1 MATRIADTLGRM
13 GSGDYP
19 LVYAKDIEFE
29 DGQDLQ
35 SFIDTKQD
43 KFQMINLPALKEE
56 IDGRVYQYV
65 GNTTSRFTNCHFYKA
80 HSVGAEKYW
89 EEVEVVNV
97 PKDIKDLTDATGIV
111 PKDVSDLSDT
121 NKLIPKDIADLPD
134 ASGVIPTDVSDLE
147 DESGLIPSEFEDLS
161 DVNVADVSNGQ
172 VIGWDETTQTWK
184 NIDQTGGGIIVDD
197 EISDTSI
204 NPVQNKVIKGALDN
218 KVDVVAGKQL
228 STEDFTTEEKNKLAN
243 AVTDISGKVDKVPGK
258 QLSTEDYTTAEKEK
272 VANAITDVSDKQDI
286 FQYTTMPTASQE
298 LLDKVVQYIGEST
311 EDYYLGFVY
320 RCEYDG
326 LNYFWRNIPVQTV
339 IQRHGIVNPTSGFV
353 PDRGYLMFGEG
364 FGVSDDENANQT
376 VIEQYELTNADI
388 AEIMAVLN

>member
-19 LVYAKDIEFE
+19 LIYAKDIEFE

-35 SFIDTKQD
+35 SFIDKKQD
-43 KFQMINLPALKEE
+43 KMQITELPALKEE
-56 IDGRVYQYV
+56 INGRVYQYV

-80 HSVGAEKYW
+80 HCVGSDRYW
-89 EEVEVVNV
+89 EEVDTV
-97 PKDIKDLTDATGIV
+97 DV
-111 PKDVSDLSDT
+111 PKDVSDLTDT
-121 NKLIPKDIADLPD
+121 DNIIPKDVADLSD
-134 ASGVIPTDVSDLE
+134 KSGLIPTDVSDLK
-147 DESGLIPSEFEDLS
+147 DESGIIPSDVEDLS
-161 DVNVADVSNGQ
+161 DVNVSGVSNGQ
-172 VIGWDETTQTWK
+172 ILGWDETAQKWK
-184 NIDQTGGGIIVDD
+184 NIDQTGSDVVVDD
-197 EISDTSI
+197 EISDTST

-243 AVTDISGKVDKVPGK
+243 AVTDVSGKVDKVPGK

-286 FQYTTMPTASQE
+286 FQYTTMPTPSQE
-298 LLDKVVQYIGEST
+298 LLGKVVQYIGEST

-339 IQRHGIVNPTSGFV
+339 IQRHGIVNPISGFV

-364 FGVSDDENANQT
+364 FSVNDDENANQT